1 MRAKLFTRAQPL
13 AAPCELLRRERADVA
28 QLLRAIRLDAAAV
41 TALAFLGIIGG
52 AYAFTH

>member
-1 MRAKLFTRAQPL
+1 MRANLFTKAQPL

-28 QLLRAIRLDAAAV
+28 QLLRAVRMDAIAV
-41 TALAFLGIIGG
+41 VALAFLGVVGG